1 VFDKEPIGRQE
12 TTQLFF
18 ETVRTR
24 SDTLYI
30 SDLVLEEINRAP
42 DRVRFSPITLIDKFG
57 RSCFPNLTRVS
68 HWRTSMSPHA

>member
-42 DRVRFSPITLIDKFG
+42 DSVRFSLITLI
-57 RSCFPNLTRVS
+57 RQIRPLVLSES
-68 HWRTSMSPHA
+68 HESLSLASMSPHT